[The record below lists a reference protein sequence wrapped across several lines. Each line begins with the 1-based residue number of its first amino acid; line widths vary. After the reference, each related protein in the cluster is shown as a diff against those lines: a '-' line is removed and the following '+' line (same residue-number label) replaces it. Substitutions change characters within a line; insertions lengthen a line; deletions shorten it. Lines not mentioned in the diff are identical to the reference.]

1 MSEITNKI
9 KTFED
14 ACEVLGKDHEDVA
27 LFRDLSTLPKPLP
40 TDLMAYIKLRIVCLA
55 LNEGWQPKFTQDEV
69 RYWPWLWLYTQA
81 EYDRL
86 DDADKKELLL
96 FGGDADNL
104 ARCGVA
110 CSGSDDAFSDSDA
123 ALGARLALK
132 SRELAIYCGRQ
143 FLPLWTALYVKPA
156 PDDAVQAYEANH
168 R

>member
-27 LFRDLSTLPKPLP
+27 LFRDLSTLPTPLP
-40 TDLMAYIKLRIVCLA
+40 PDLMAYIKLRIVCLA

-96 FGGDADNL
+96 FGGSA
-104 ARCGVA
+104 
-110 CSGSDDAFSDSDA
+110 
-123 ALGARLALK
+123 
-132 SRELAIYCGRQ
+132 
-143 FLPLWTALYVKPA
+143 
-156 PDDAVQAYEANH
+156 
-168 R
+168 

>member
-27 LFRDLSTLPKPLP
+27 LYRDLSTLPTPLP
-40 TDLMAYIKLRIVCLA
+40 PDLMAYIKLRIVCLA

-86 DDADKKELLL
+86 DDADKKGLLL
-96 FGGDADNL
+96 FGGLANVL

-110 CSGSDDAFSDSDA
+110 YSFSYYAVSYSA
-123 ALGARLALK
+123 TYIGARLALK

>member
-27 LFRDLSTLPKPLP
+27 LFRDLSTLPTPLP
-40 TDLMAYIKLRIVCLA
+40 PDLMAYIKLRIVCLA

-96 FGGDADNL
+96 FGGRANYL

-110 CSGSDDAFSDSDA
+110 SSGSDFAFSISSA
-123 ALGARLALK
+123 IIGARLALK

-156 PDDAVQAYEANH
+156 PDDAVQAYEDNH